1 MPNMKGLTESESGG
15 RLLADI
21 GGTHARFAWQQESG
35 APLKYVQVLQC
46 CNHAGLSEAA
56 HYWLQTNHLPA
67 PRQASIAVACPVN
80 SDLIKLTNNDWS
92 FSVQSIQSQLDL
104 ERLLVVN
111 DFTALA
117 LALPMLEHQHLFPLG
132 LVEQLPFQRRE
143 PVALLGAGTGLGVSG
158 LLPNPKGGWTALSGE
173 GGHISLAVHNALQRD
188 VWTILQA
195 RLGHVSAEDVLSG
208 QGLVN
213 LYSCLLTLESGC
225 WPDLQINPS
234 AITNLASQKDPLALK
249 TLGLFVDWLGST
261 AGDLA
266 LTLGAVGGVYIGGG
280 ISPRLRSF
288 LETSTFRSSFESKG
302 RFSSYLSSIPIWLI
316 DAPVSPALEGAST
329 LLD

>member
-1 MPNMKGLTESESGG
+1 MPNMKDRTELVSSG

-21 GGTHARFAWQQESG
+21 GGTHARFAWQQASR
-35 APLKYVQVLQC
+35 APLESVQVLSC
-46 CNHAGLSEAA
+46 CDHAGLSEAA
-56 HYWLQTNHLPA
+56 KYWLQTNHLPA
-67 PRQASIAVACPVN
+67 PRQAAIAVACPVN
-80 SDLIKLTNNDWS
+80 SDFVKLTNNNWS

-117 LALPMLEHQHLFPLG
+117 LALPVLEHKHLFPLG
-132 LVEQLPFQRRE
+132 PVEQLPFQRRE

-158 LLPNPKGGWTALSGE
+158 LLPNPNGGWTALSGE
-173 GGHISLAVHNALQRD
+173 GGHISLAIHNLLQRD
-188 VWTILQA
+188 VWSVLQEQI
-195 RLGHVSAEDVLSG
+195 GHVSAEDVLSG

-213 LYSCLLTLESGC
+213 LYSCLLALESGR
-225 WPDLQINPS
+225 WPDLQISPS
-234 AITNLASQKDPLALK
+234 AITNLASRKDPLALK
-249 TLGLFVDWLGST
+249 TLGLFFEWLGCA

-280 ISPRLRSF
+280 IAPRVRSF
-288 LETSTFRSSFESKG
+288 LETSTFRSNFESKG
-302 RFSSYLSSIPIWLI
+302 RFSSYLSAIPIWLI